1 MTQVRSAPG
10 EQLQSDLFRL
20 ITSRALSVEGLWTVA
35 TGRLQPV
42 SRQPRMQTIFSSHF
56 NNFDSF

>member
-1 MTQVRSAPG
+1 MAQACSAPG
-10 EQLQSDLFRL
+10 EQLQADLFRL

-42 SRQPRMQTIFSSHF
+42 SRQPRMQTLIQPFQ
-56 NNFDSF
+56 